1 MNRRNAMKIAAGAI
15 VGGGAGILTLT
26 QAFKPEP
33 LPEKSPENLVSDGS
47 ETNWK
52 YAQLDPAIS
61 GQIAYEQYSVGS
73 CMYATFFGV
82 ASQMAARFGEP
93 YASFPFHMM
102 KYGHGGVGG
111 FGTLCGALNGAAAL
125 IGLFVGDKKM
135 RDNLINDLFQW
146 YENSQLPVFKPQK
159 AVMDFTPPSSVSN
172 STLCHAS
179 TTNWGKTSGF
189 KIDSDERKER
199 CRRLSGEVAAKVTH
213 SLNHFFNNDYATVYQ
228 NNDNAGTCL
237 TCHGKEGKLNN
248 ISGKMNCTSCHTQ
261 SIAHKVFGDIHYKLM
276 E

>member
-1 MNRRNAMKIAAGAI
+1 MNRRNAMKLAAGAI
-15 VGGGAGILTLT
+15 IGGGAGILTLT

-33 LPEKSPENLVSDGS
+33 PPVKSPENLVSEGK

-82 ASQMAARFGEP
+82 ASQMAEKFGEP
-93 YASFPFHMM
+93 FTSFPFHMM

-125 IGLFVGDKKM
+125 IGLFVGDKNM
-135 RDNLINDLFQW
+135 RDSLINDLFQW
-146 YENSQLPVFKPQK
+146 YENSQLPVFNPQK
-159 AVMDFTPPSSVSN
+159 AAMDFTPPPSVSN

-179 TTNWGKTSGF
+179 TTNWSKASGF
-189 KIDSDERKER
+189 KIDSNERKER
-199 CRRLSGEVAAKVTH
+199 CRRLSGEVAVKVTS
-213 SLNHFFNNDYATVYQ
+213 SLNHFFNNDYVTVYH
-228 NNDNAGTCL
+228 NNENAGTCL
-237 TCHGKEGKLNN
+237 TCHGKESKLNN
-248 ISGKMNCTSCHTQ
+248 ISGKMNCTSCHTK
-261 SIAHKVFGDIHYKLM
+261 SIAHKVFGDVHYKLM
-276 E
+276 K